1 MQKGFTFVYLGAA
14 IHQDYIIDLVGVCI
28 FFWVL
33 HYLVN
38 IIFLELQS
46 YTMAKPTIKEQ
57 INKLQADK
65 QRLEAK
71 LDEVKK
77 KLRKL
82 IYTFDSAITKEFKA
96 EEY

>member
-1 MQKGFTFVYLGAA
+1 
-14 IHQDYIIDLVGVCI
+14 
-28 FFWVL
+28 
-33 HYLVN
+33 
-38 IIFLELQS
+38 
-46 YTMAKPTIKEQ
+46 MAKPTIKEQ
-57 INKLQADK
+57 IDKLQADK